1 MKKVR
6 INPLRLLF
14 IGIVIIMVGAI
25 AKITKE
31 SFYQP
36 ILIIGL
42 IVEAMSIIMILNV
55 FSKVMSYFNGEKNS
69 TIN

>member
-6 INPLRLLF
+6 INPFRLLF
-14 IGIVIIMVGAI
+14 IGIVIILIGAI

-42 IVEAMSIIMILNV
+42 ILEVISVIMIMNV
-55 FSKVMSYFNGEKNS
+55 FNKVIIYFNGQKSSN
-69 TIN
+69 

>member
-14 IGIVIIMVGAI
+14 IGIIVIIIGAI

-42 IVEAMSIIMILNV
+42 IIEIISVLMLLKILD
-55 FSKVMSYFNGEKNS
+55 KVIPYFRNQKNS
-69 TIN
+69 TTI

>member
-14 IGIVIIMVGAI
+14 IGIIVIIIGTI

-31 SFYQP
+31 PFYQP

-42 IVEAMSIIMILNV
+42 IIEIISILMLLKI
-55 FSKVMSYFNGEKNS
+55 FDKVISYFKNQKNS
-69 TIN
+69 TTI